1 MSGKQKRSLQSRLFS
16 ITSALY
22 TLYSLR
28 AFSLFFY
35 IISIK
40 TEILVLLKLNI
51 CIIQAFIWTN
61 LYIAKL
67 FNLSSIRICL
77 QFLSY
82 LLLKVCNH
90 RVNIPYFIQ
99 KLMRNFFFCSRTVQ
113 IRDFSNQ
120 TTSSSRR
127 QAYNTLL
134 CAVGH
139 LIKFELCVRNKGE
152 STKAIFHR
160 LWGK

>member
-99 KLMRNFFFCSRTVQ
+99 KLMREKYFLFKNLLDLRL
-113 IRDFSNQ
+113 IFSQ

-127 QAYNTLL
+127 QEYDTLL
-134 CAVGH
+134 CAVRH
-139 LIKFELCVRNKGE
+139 LIKYELCVRK
-152 STKAIFHR
+152 
-160 LWGK
+160 

>member
-40 TEILVLLKLNI
+40 TEILVFSKLNI

-67 FNLSSIRICL
+67 FNLSSIKICL

-99 KLMRNFFFCSRTVQ
+99 KLMRNFFFLFKNRMDSRFFKSDNILQQTVGIQ
-113 IRDFSNQ
+113 YITVRG
-120 TTSSSRR
+120 R
-127 QAYNTLL
+127 TL
-134 CAVGH
+134 
-139 LIKFELCVRNKGE
+139 N
-152 STKAIFHR
+152 
-160 LWGK
+160 

>member
-99 KLMRNFFFCSRTVQ
+99 KLMRNFFCFVQEPYRFEIFQ
-113 IRDFSNQ
+113 IRQHPPADGRH
-120 TTSSSRR
+120 TIH
-127 QAYNTLL
+127 Y
-134 CAVGH
+134 CA
-139 LIKFELCVRNKGE
+139 R
-152 STKAIFHR
+152 SDT
-160 LWGK
+160 

>member
-99 KLMRNFFFCSRTVQ
+99 KLMRKKYFLFKNRMDLRFIQV
-113 IRDFSNQ
+113 
-120 TTSSSRR
+120 R
-127 QAYNTLL
+127 QHPPVDGRHTIHY
-134 CAVGH
+134 CA
-139 LIKFELCVRNKGE
+139 R
-152 STKAIFHR
+152 SDT
-160 LWGK
+160 

>member
-99 KLMRNFFFCSRTVQ
+99 KLMRNFFFLFKNRMDSRFFKSDNILQQTVGIQ
-113 IRDFSNQ
+113 YITVRG
-120 TTSSSRR
+120 R
-127 QAYNTLL
+127 TL
-134 CAVGH
+134 
-139 LIKFELCVRNKGE
+139 N
-152 STKAIFHR
+152 
-160 LWGK
+160 

>member
-28 AFSLFFY
+28 AFSLVFNK
-35 IISIK
+35 ISIK
-40 TEILVLLKLNI
+40 TEILVLLKLDF

-99 KLMRNFFFCSRTVQ
+99 KLMRNYFFLFKNRMDSRFFKSDNILQQTVGIQ
-113 IRDFSNQ
+113 YITVRG
-120 TTSSSRR
+120 R
-127 QAYNTLL
+127 TL
-134 CAVGH
+134 
-139 LIKFELCVRNKGE
+139 N
-152 STKAIFHR
+152 
-160 LWGK
+160 

>member
-99 KLMRNFFFCSRTVQ
+99 KLMRNFFFLFKNRIDSRFFKSDNILQQTVGIQ
-113 IRDFSNQ
+113 YITVRG
-120 TTSSSRR
+120 R
-127 QAYNTLL
+127 TL
-134 CAVGH
+134 
-139 LIKFELCVRNKGE
+139 N
-152 STKAIFHR
+152 
-160 LWGK
+160 